1 MVAASD
7 LHIHSALS
15 PCGSL
20 EMSPSAIVAEAKRR
34 GLQAIAVTDH
44 NSVENA
50 LIARRVGERLG
61 VKVFCGMEAQSVEEV
76 HLLVL
81 FEDPEEA
88 RLFWEEVYPS
98 LPEIPNNPEYFGD
111 QVVVDEEEN
120 ILRFEEKLL
129 LNSLTLSLGEIVEIG
144 RRRRGWVVPAH
155 VESDRFGLLVQLG
168 FIPPELE
175 EGVLELSR
183 WGWSPEGEVF
193 KTFPDLEEGGLE
205 RARWGGAHEGE
216 VFKTFPDLVGRR
228 LVAHSDAHYLGD
240 IGRGRT
246 LYEVP
251 DLSLASL
258 QKAGREGSFRVQ
270 LWEGAVE

>member
-1 MVAASD
+1 MQGALRFDGISALRPRTPMVTASD

-183 WGWSPEGEVF
+183 WGWS
-193 KTFPDLEEGGLE
+193 
-205 RARWGGAHEGE
+205 HEGE

-228 LVAHSDAHYLGD
+228 LVAHSDAHYLRD

>member
-144 RRRRGWVVPAH
+144 RRRRG
-155 VESDRFGLLVQLG
+155 
-168 FIPPELE
+168 
-175 EGVLELSR
+175 
-183 WGWSPEGEVF
+183 
-193 KTFPDLEEGGLE
+193 
-205 RARWGGAHEGE
+205 
-216 VFKTFPDLVGRR
+216 
-228 LVAHSDAHYLGD
+228 
-240 IGRGRT
+240 
-246 LYEVP
+246 
-251 DLSLASL
+251 
-258 QKAGREGSFRVQ
+258 
-270 LWEGAVE
+270 